1 MLIVLLSK
9 DHVHERVPGNR
20 CYCICGPIEASTKA
34 SRTGAVRRGLYPRI
48 CLPSYPTTSQVPRY
62 AGMCA
67 SSLPCGSSADYSKR
81 GHQQD
86 AQEFLGFL
94 LEELHEECVHA
105 IKQTAL
111 TASGVSTPSEADTVS
126 ISDEPSTDGWLEV
139 GHKQKPSVTRSSGH
153 INAES
158 PITRIFGGK

>member
-94 LEELHEECVHA
+94 LEELHEECTLA
-105 IKQTAL
+105 MKSPTL
-111 TASGVSTPSEADTVS
+111 ASSGASTFSETDAT
-126 ISDEPSTDGWLEV
+126 STGGETSPDGWLEV
-139 GHKQKPSVTRSSGH
+139 GHK
-153 INAES
+153 
-158 PITRIFGGK
+158 